1 MGEMIMKKRYQR
13 RKRAMTLLEVMIVIF
28 IIGIISSVIGYNMK
42 GSLEKA
48 KAFKTTEGIKKLHE
62 IFDLEIASG
71 TVVQDVLNHAEDI
84 LKASGL
90 VNNPKDLLKDGWG
103 ERYDIQLSKTGR
115 DLIIH
120 SEGLDRYKAKQ
131 SRHKKKDLVLDDKD
145 EEEEESS

>member
-1 MGEMIMKKRYQR
+1 MKKRFKR

-48 KAFKTTEGIKKLHE
+48 KAFKTKEGIKKLHE

-71 TVVQDVLNHAEDI
+71 TMLRDVLENAEAI

-90 VNNPKDLLKDGWG
+90 VNNPRDLLKDGWG
-103 ERYDIQLSKTGR
+103 VPYDIHLSKTGR
-115 DLIIH
+115 GLIIH
-120 SEGLDRYKAKQ
+120 SDGLDRYKTKQ
-131 SRHKKKDLVLDDKD
+131 NKHKKKDLIL
-145 EEEEESS
+145 EESSEDEEQED